1 MSLLDNMKIV
11 SDQIAGMDSIKL
23 CGKVRSVKGV
33 VIEAVGIEDFVTIG
47 TRVKVHGV
55 RNNNKIICEVVGFD
69 NGASLL
75 MSFGEVEGIGVGSKV
90 EIISNSNIYY
100 PDESWLGRIVNSF
113 GEPIDGKG
121 PLKQGNIPQNLK
133 NSPPPSQ
140 KRGKLGGKID
150 LGVRSI
156 DTFASCC
163 YGQRMGIFAGS
174 GVGKSIL
181 ISMLTRYADT
191 DVKVIGLVGERSRE
205 VKEFIEDYLGEEGLK
220 KAVIVVAT
228 GDEPALLRRRA
239 AYLTM
244 AISEYFRDQDK
255 EVLCIIDSIT
265 RFAMAQREIGLAVGE
280 PPASKGYTPSV
291 FGELPKLLER
301 AGPGMGKGHI
311 TGLFTVLVEGDDHNE
326 PISDAVRGVL
336 DGHIVLDRE
345 IAERG
350 RYPAVNILKSVSRA
364 VPKCNNPFENK
375 LINYGRK
382 MLSTYNDMAEMIR
395 LGAYKKGSDKNVD
408 LSIDYFDQLE
418 EFFNQAP
425 DESTHISE
433 SYKDLAAIFNM
444 TEENNEESQNINQAE
459 KTQTESATAG
469 A

>member
-1 MSLLDNMKIV
+1 M
-11 SDQIAGMDSIKL
+11 
-23 CGKVRSVKGV
+23 GV
-33 VIEAVGIEDFVTIG
+33 
-47 TRVKVHGV
+47 
-55 RNNNKIICEVVGFD
+55 
-69 NGASLL
+69 
-75 MSFGEVEGIGVGSKV
+75 
-90 EIISNSNIYY
+90 
-100 PDESWLGRIVNSF
+100 
-113 GEPIDGKG
+113 
-121 PLKQGNIPQNLK
+121 
-133 NSPPPSQ
+133 
-140 KRGKLGGKID
+140 
-150 LGVRSI
+150 
-156 DTFASCC
+156 
-163 YGQRMGIFAGS
+163 FAGS

-205 VKEFIEDYLGEEGLK
+205 VKEFIDDYLGEEGLK
-220 KAVIVVAT
+220 NAVIVVAT

-301 AGPGMGKGHI
+301 AGPGTGKGHI

-326 PISDAVRGVL
+326 PISDSVRGVL
-336 DGHIVLDRE
+336 DGHIVLDRD

-350 RYPAVNILKSVSRA
+350 RYPAVNILRSVSRA

-408 LSIDYFDQLE
+408 LSMDYFDKLE
-418 EFFNQAP
+418 EFFNQSP

-433 SYKDLAAIFNM
+433 SYRQLAEILNM
-444 TEENNEESQNINQAE
+444 TEENNEKSQDINQTE
-459 KTQTESATAG
+459 KTQAEPAIAES
-469 A
+469 